1 MEKQFDVELSLDN
14 KKINIYRISSV
25 VKPRDNSVIF
35 ITKQYAHM
43 IEKMEGVHSCL
54 FFIDKEII
62 VPSKMRY
69 DNYFVLCDRP
79 RMEMALFFHNNGITS
94 RPQKEKGNWENG
106 YFKADGSVIGEGSV
120 IMEGAYIGSEVVIGR
135 NVYIGSGVKL
145 LGKVIVGD
153 NTIIRENAVI
163 GCEGLAYEHGENGE
177 LLTIPQFGGV
187 IIGDN
192 VVIGALTVVA
202 KGAIDDTIIE
212 SGVKIDNSCFIS
224 HNVKIGENSAVVGE
238 TLLMGSVETGK
249 GAYISGNV
257 TVRDQ
262 LNIGEKSIVGMGS
275 VVVKDVE
282 DGKTVAGNP
291 AREFGMKKTM

>member
-25 VKPRDNSVIF
+25 EKPRDNSVIF
-35 ITKQYAHM
+35 ITKQYAHT
-43 IEKMEGVHSCL
+43 IEKMKGVHSCL
-54 FFIDKEII
+54 FFLDKEII
-62 VPSKMRY
+62 VPTKMRY

-94 RPQKEKGNWENG
+94 HPKKETGNWENG
-106 YFKADGSVIGEGSV
+106 YFKADGCVISEGSV
-120 IMEGAYIGSEVVIGR
+120 IMEGAYIGSEFVIGR

-153 NTIIRENAVI
+153 NTVIRENTVI
-163 GCEGLAYEHGENGE
+163 GCEGLSYERGENGE

-224 HNVKIGENSAVVGE
+224 HNVKIGENSVVVGE
-238 TLLMGSVETGK
+238 TLLMGSVEAGK

-291 AREFGMKKTM
+291 AREFEMKKTM